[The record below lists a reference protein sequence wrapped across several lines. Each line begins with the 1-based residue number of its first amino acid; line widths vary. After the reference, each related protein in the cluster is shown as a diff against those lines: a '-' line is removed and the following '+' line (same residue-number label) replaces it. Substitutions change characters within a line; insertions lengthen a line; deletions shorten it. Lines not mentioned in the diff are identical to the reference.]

1 MLTAINITTDYPI
14 WMILFCFLLGAVYAG
29 VLYYK
34 EYKLDAIAKWL
45 KNSLLIFRFLAVSII
60 AFLLLSPFIKTIFN
74 KTEKPIII
82 FAQDNSNSL
91 LIHQDSAFYAN
102 NYLKELN
109 ALKEKL
115 EKDYEVKS
123 FTFGEKVKE
132 EGTIDFAEKT
142 TNIAELFEAVE
153 TKFYNRNIGA
163 LILSSDGVYNEGFN
177 PVYSAENTN
186 YPIYTIALG
195 DTTIQPDIVL
205 KEAIANKI
213 TFLNNKFPIEILG
226 LAQSCKGEKT
236 TLSVSHK
243 NKVVFT
249 KTYDITKNNQLI
261 EETIILEA
269 KEKGVQHYTIS
280 FSALANEVSTKNN
293 SKEVYIDILDGRQH
307 ILLLAHAPHPDL
319 KTLKTSIETNE
330 NYEVSTTYFDDF
342 DGNFDPYNLVVLHQF
357 PTYSPVWLRKISEK
371 NLSVLYILGNQ
382 SNTNAFNQF
391 QTHIKVLQSN
401 QRSNTTTP
409 ALTENF
415 PLFNLSE
422 ATLKQVPNFPPIESI
437 FGTYLPQ
444 EKAYV
449 LFNQKI
455 GNVATE
461 QPLMVFFQEGKNKA
475 AFISGEGLWRWRLN
489 EFAKNN
495 NHQAFDEIINKTV
508 QFLSVKD
515 NKDKFRV
522 IVDNQ
527 FNENQEIIFNAEL
540 YNNSYELV
548 NTPEVKLELKNE
560 AGVDY
565 QFVFNK
571 TGNTYVLN
579 AGILPV
585 GSYSYLASTTF
596 SGEQYAVKG
605 QLQIN
610 PLLVELNNTVANHQL
625 LQNVANKYNGK
636 MVLPPT
642 INELEQLIKENTAIS
657 SVIYEETDI
666 KEIIHIKWIF
676 FLILALISTEW
687 FIRKR
692 NGAY

>member
-14 WMILFCFLLGAVYAG
+14 WTVLLCFLLGAVYAG

-34 EYKLDAIAKWL
+34 ESKLDAIAKWL
-45 KNSLLIFRFLAVSII
+45 KNSLLVFRFLAVSII

-132 EGTIDFAEKT
+132 ESVIDFSEKT

-236 TLSVSHK
+236 TLTVAHK

-293 SKEVYIDILDGRQH
+293 SKDVYIDVLDGRQH

-319 KTLKTSIETNE
+319 KALKTSIETNE

-342 DGNFDPYNLVVLHQF
+342 DGNFEPYNLVVLHQF

-571 TGNTYVLN
+571 SGNAYVLN
-579 AGILPV
+579 AGVLPV

-596 SGEQYAVKG
+596 SGEQYVVKG

-642 INELEQLIKENTAIS
+642 MNKLEQLIKENTAIS

-666 KEIIHIKWIF
+666 KEIIHLKWIF

>member
-1 MLTAINITTDYPI
+1 VLTAINITTDYPI
-14 WMILFCFLLGAVYAG
+14 WTVLLCFLLGAVYAG

-34 EYKLDAIAKWL
+34 ESKLDAIAKWL
-45 KNSLLIFRFLAVSII
+45 KNSLLVFRFLAVSII

-132 EGTIDFAEKT
+132 EGVIDFSEKT

-177 PVYSAENTN
+177 PVYSTENTN

-236 TLSVSHK
+236 TLTVAHK

-293 SKEVYIDILDGRQH
+293 SKDVYIDVLDGRQH

-319 KTLKTSIETNE
+319 KALKTSIETNE

-342 DGNFDPYNLVVLHQF
+342 DGNFEPYNLVVLHQF

-571 TGNTYVLN
+571 SGNAYVLN
-579 AGILPV
+579 AGVLPV

-596 SGEQYAVKG
+596 SGEQYVVKG

-642 INELEQLIKENTAIS
+642 MNKLEQLIKENTAIS

-666 KEIIHIKWIF
+666 KEIIHLKWIF

>member
-1 MLTAINITTDYPI
+1 VLTAINITTDYPI
-14 WMILFCFLLGAVYAG
+14 WMILFCFFLGAVYAG

-34 EYKLDAIAKWL
+34 ESKLDAIAKWL

-60 AFLLLSPFIKTIFN
+60 TFLLLSPFIKTIFN

-109 ALKEKL
+109 TLKEKL

-123 FTFGEKVKE
+123 FTFGKKVKE
-132 EGTIDFAEKT
+132 EGTIDFTEKT
-142 TNIAELFEAVE
+142 TNISELFEAVE

-293 SKEVYIDILDGRQH
+293 SRDVYIDVLDGRQH

-319 KTLKTSIETNE
+319 KALKTSIETNE

-342 DGNFDPYNLVVLHQF
+342 DGNFEPYNLVVLHQF

-444 EKAYV
+444 EKAYI

-522 IVDNQ
+522 IVDKQ

-571 TGNTYVLN
+571 SGNAYILN

-605 QLQIN
+605 PLQIN

-636 MVLPPT
+636 MVLPPEM
-642 INELEQLIKENTAIS
+642 NELEQLIKENTAIS

-676 FLILALISTEW
+676 FLTLALISTEW

>member
-1 MLTAINITTDYPI
+1 
-14 WMILFCFLLGAVYAG
+14 MILLCFLLGAVYAG

-34 EYKLDAIAKWL
+34 ESKLDAVAKWV
-45 KNSLLIFRFLAVSII
+45 KNSLLVFRFLAVSII

-82 FAQDNSNSL
+82 FAQDNSSSL

-109 ALKEKL
+109 SLKEKL
-115 EKDYEVKS
+115 GKNYEVKS

-132 EGTIDFAEKT
+132 EGVIDFSEKT

-177 PVYSAENTN
+177 PVYSTENTN

-236 TLSVSHK
+236 TLTVTHK

-293 SKEVYIDILDGRQH
+293 SKDVYIDVLDGRQH

-319 KTLKTSIETNE
+319 KALKTSIETNE

-342 DGNFDPYNLVVLHQF
+342 DGNFEPYNLVVLHQF

-461 QPLMVFFQEGKNKA
+461 QPLMVFFQEGNNKA

-489 EFAKNN
+489 EYAKNN

-522 IVDNQ
+522 IVANQ

-571 TGNTYVLN
+571 SGNAYVLN
-579 AGILPV
+579 AGVLPV

-596 SGEQYAVKG
+596 SGEQYVVKG

-625 LQNVANKYNGK
+625 LQNIANKYNGN
-636 MVLPPT
+636 MVLPT
-642 INELEQLIKENTAIS
+642 KINELEQLIKENTAIS
-657 SVIYEETDI
+657 SIIYEETDI
-666 KEIIHIKWIF
+666 KEIIHLKWIF

>member
-14 WMILFCFLLGAVYAG
+14 WMILLCFLLGAVYAG

-34 EYKLDAIAKWL
+34 ESKLDAVAKWV
-45 KNSLLIFRFLAVSII
+45 KNSLLVFRFLAVSII

-82 FAQDNSNSL
+82 FAQDNSSSL

-109 ALKEKL
+109 SLKEKL
-115 EKDYEVKS
+115 GKNYEVKS

-132 EGTIDFAEKT
+132 EGVIDFSEKT

-177 PVYSAENTN
+177 PVYSTENTN

-236 TLSVSHK
+236 TLTVTHK
-243 NKVVFT
+243 SKVVFT

-293 SKEVYIDILDGRQH
+293 SKDVYIDVLDGRQH

-319 KTLKTSIETNE
+319 KALKTSIETNE

-342 DGNFDPYNLVVLHQF
+342 DGNFEPYNLVVLHQF
-357 PTYSPVWLRKISEK
+357 PTYSPVWLRKISEI

-461 QPLMVFFQEGKNKA
+461 QPLMVFFQEGNNKA

-489 EFAKNN
+489 EYAKNN

-522 IVDNQ
+522 IVANQ

-571 TGNTYVLN
+571 SGNAYVLN
-579 AGILPV
+579 AGVLPV

-596 SGEQYAVKG
+596 SGEQYVVKG

-625 LQNVANKYNGK
+625 LQNIANKYNGK
-636 MVLPPT
+636 MVLPT
-642 INELEQLIKENTAIS
+642 KTNELEQLIKENTAIS

-666 KEIIHIKWIF
+666 KGIIHLKWIF

>member
-14 WMILFCFLLGAVYAG
+14 WMILLCFLLGAVYAG

-34 EYKLDAIAKWL
+34 ESKLDAVAKWV
-45 KNSLLIFRFLAVSII
+45 KNSLLVFRFLAVSII

-82 FAQDNSNSL
+82 FAQDNSSSL

-109 ALKEKL
+109 SLKEKL
-115 EKDYEVKS
+115 GKNYEVKS

-132 EGTIDFAEKT
+132 EGVIDFSEKT

-177 PVYSAENTN
+177 PVYSTENTN

-236 TLSVSHK
+236 TLTVTHK

-293 SKEVYIDILDGRQH
+293 SKDVYIDVLDGRQH

-319 KTLKTSIETNE
+319 KALKTSIETNE

-342 DGNFDPYNLVVLHQF
+342 DGNFEPYNLVVLHQF

-461 QPLMVFFQEGKNKA
+461 QPLMVFFQEGNNKA

-489 EFAKNN
+489 EYAKNN

-522 IVDNQ
+522 IVANQ

-571 TGNTYVLN
+571 SGNAYVLN
-579 AGILPV
+579 AGVLPV

-596 SGEQYAVKG
+596 SGEQYVVKG

-625 LQNVANKYNGK
+625 LQNIANKYNGK
-636 MVLPPT
+636 MVLPT
-642 INELEQLIKENTAIS
+642 KMNELEQLIKENTAIS

-666 KEIIHIKWIF
+666 KEIIHLKWIF

>member
-14 WMILFCFLLGAVYAG
+14 WMILLCFLLGAVYAG

-34 EYKLDAIAKWL
+34 ESKLDAVAKWV
-45 KNSLLIFRFLAVSII
+45 KNSLLVFRFLAVSII

-82 FAQDNSNSL
+82 FAQDNSSSL

-109 ALKEKL
+109 SLKEKL
-115 EKDYEVKS
+115 GKNYEVKS

-132 EGTIDFAEKT
+132 EGVIDFSEKT

-177 PVYSAENTN
+177 PVYSTENTN

-236 TLSVSHK
+236 TLTVTHK

-293 SKEVYIDILDGRQH
+293 SKDVYIDVLDGRQH

-319 KTLKTSIETNE
+319 KALKTSIETNE

-342 DGNFDPYNLVVLHQF
+342 DGNFEPYNLVVLHQF

-461 QPLMVFFQEGKNKA
+461 QPLMVFFQEGNNKA

-489 EFAKNN
+489 EYAKNN

-522 IVDNQ
+522 IVANQ

-571 TGNTYVLN
+571 SGNAYVLN
-579 AGILPV
+579 AGVLPV

-596 SGEQYAVKG
+596 SGEQYVVKG

-625 LQNVANKYNGK
+625 LQNIANKYNGN
-636 MVLPPT
+636 MVLPT
-642 INELEQLIKENTAIS
+642 KINELEQLIKENTAIS
-657 SVIYEETDI
+657 SIIYEETDI
-666 KEIIHIKWIF
+666 KEIIHLKWIF

>member
-14 WMILFCFLLGAVYAG
+14 WMPLLCFLLGAVYAG

-34 EYKLDAIAKWL
+34 ESKLDAIAKWL

-132 EGTIDFAEKT
+132 EGAIDFAEKT

-236 TLSVSHK
+236 TLSVTHR

-280 FSALANEVSTKNN
+280 FSDLANEVSTKNN
-293 SKEVYIDILDGRQH
+293 SKDVYIDVLDGRQH

-319 KTLKTSIETNE
+319 KALKTSIETNE
-330 NYEVSTTYFDDF
+330 NYEVSTTYFDNF
-342 DGNFDPYNLVVLHQF
+342 DGNFEPYNLVVLHQF

-401 QRSNTTTP
+401 QRSNTTTL
-409 ALTENF
+409 AITENF

-461 QPLMVFFQEGKNKA
+461 QPLMVFFQESKNKA

-522 IVDNQ
+522 IVDKQ

-540 YNNSYELV
+540 YNNSYELI

-571 TGNTYVLN
+571 TGNAYVLN

-596 SGEQYAVKG
+596 SGEQYVVKG

-642 INELEQLIKENTAIS
+642 MNELEQLIKENTAIS

>member
-14 WMILFCFLLGAVYAG
+14 WMILFCFFLGAVYAG

-34 EYKLDAIAKWL
+34 ESKLDAIAKWL

-60 AFLLLSPFIKTIFN
+60 TFLLLSPFIKTIFN

-109 ALKEKL
+109 TLKEKL

-123 FTFGEKVKE
+123 FTFGKKVKE
-132 EGTIDFAEKT
+132 EGTIDFTEKT
-142 TNIAELFEAVE
+142 TNISELFEAVE

-293 SKEVYIDILDGRQH
+293 SRDVYIDVLDGRQH

-319 KTLKTSIETNE
+319 KALKTSIETNE

-342 DGNFDPYNLVVLHQF
+342 DGNFEPYNLVVLHQF

-444 EKAYV
+444 EKAYI

-522 IVDNQ
+522 IVDKQ

-571 TGNTYVLN
+571 SGNAYILN

-605 QLQIN
+605 PLQIN

-636 MVLPPT
+636 MVLPPEM
-642 INELEQLIKENTAIS
+642 NELEQLIKENTAIS

-676 FLILALISTEW
+676 FLTLALISTEW

>member
-14 WMILFCFLLGAVYAG
+14 WMILFCFLLGAVYAS

-34 EYKLDAIAKWL
+34 ESKLDVIAKWL

-163 LILSSDGVYNEGFN
+163 LILSSDGIYNEGFN

-293 SKEVYIDILDGRQH
+293 SKDVYIDVLDGRQH

-319 KTLKTSIETNE
+319 KALKTSIEANE

-342 DGNFDPYNLVVLHQF
+342 DGNFEPYNLVVLHQF

-444 EKAYV
+444 EKAYI

-522 IVDNQ
+522 IVDKQ

-548 NTPEVKLELKNE
+548 NTPEVKLELKND

-571 TGNTYVLN
+571 SGNAYILN

-605 QLQIN
+605 PLQIN

-636 MVLPPT
+636 MVLPPEM
-642 INELEQLIKENTAIS
+642 NELEQLIKENTAIS
-657 SVIYEETDI
+657 SLIYEETDI

>member
-1 MLTAINITTDYPI
+1 
-14 WMILFCFLLGAVYAG
+14 MILFCFLLGAVYAG

>member
-1 MLTAINITTDYPI
+1 
-14 WMILFCFLLGAVYAG
+14 MILLCFLLGAVYAG

-34 EYKLDAIAKWL
+34 ESKLDAVAKWV
-45 KNSLLIFRFLAVSII
+45 KNSLLVFRFLAVSII

-82 FAQDNSNSL
+82 FAQDNSSSL

-109 ALKEKL
+109 SLKEKL
-115 EKDYEVKS
+115 GKNYEVKS

-132 EGTIDFAEKT
+132 EGVIDFSEKT

-177 PVYSAENTN
+177 PVYSTENTN

-236 TLSVSHK
+236 TLTVTHK

-280 FSALANEVSTKNN
+280 FSALANEVSKKNN
-293 SKEVYIDILDGRQH
+293 SKDVYIDVLDGRQH

-319 KTLKTSIETNE
+319 KALKTSIETNE

-342 DGNFDPYNLVVLHQF
+342 DGNFEPYNLVVLHQF

-461 QPLMVFFQEGKNKA
+461 QPLMVFFQEGNNKA

-489 EFAKNN
+489 EYAKNN

-522 IVDNQ
+522 IVANQ

-571 TGNTYVLN
+571 SGNAYVLN
-579 AGILPV
+579 AGVLPV

-596 SGEQYAVKG
+596 SGEQYVVKG

-625 LQNVANKYNGK
+625 LQNIANKYNGK
-636 MVLPPT
+636 MVLPT
-642 INELEQLIKENTAIS
+642 KMYELEQLIKENTAIS

-666 KEIIHIKWIF
+666 KEIIHLKWIF
-676 FLILALISTEW
+676 FLILALITTEW

>member
-1 MLTAINITTDYPI
+1 
-14 WMILFCFLLGAVYAG
+14 MILFCFLLGAVYAG

-34 EYKLDAIAKWL
+34 ESKLDTIAKWL
-45 KNSLLIFRFLAVSII
+45 KNSLLIFRFLAISII

-293 SKEVYIDILDGRQH
+293 SKEVYIDVLDGRQH

-319 KTLKTSIETNE
+319 KALKTSIETNE

-342 DGNFDPYNLVVLHQF
+342 DGNFEPYNLVVLHQF

-444 EKAYV
+444 EKAYI

-571 TGNTYVLN
+571 SGNAYVLN
-579 AGILPV
+579 AGILPI

-596 SGEQYAVKG
+596 SGEQYVVKG

-642 INELEQLIKENTAIS
+642 MNKLEQLIKENTAIS

-666 KEIIHIKWIF
+666 KEIIHLKWIF

>member
-14 WMILFCFLLGAVYAG
+14 WMILFCFLLGAIYAG

-34 EYKLDAIAKWL
+34 ESKLDTIAKWL
-45 KNSLLIFRFLAVSII
+45 KNSLLIFRFLTVSII

-236 TLSVSHK
+236 TLSVTHK

-249 KTYDITKNNQLI
+249 KTYNITKNNQLI

-280 FSALANEVSTKNN
+280 FSTLANEVSTKNN
-293 SKEVYIDILDGRQH
+293 SKEVYIDVLDGRQH

-319 KTLKTSIETNE
+319 KALKTSIETNE

-342 DGNFDPYNLVVLHQF
+342 DGNFEPYNLVVLHQF
-357 PTYSPVWLRKISEK
+357 PTYSPVWLRKISEE

-401 QRSNTTTP
+401 QRSNSTTP

-422 ATLKQVPNFPPIESI
+422 ATLKQIPNFPPIESI

-571 TGNTYVLN
+571 TGNAYVLN

-596 SGEQYAVKG
+596 SGEQFAVKG

-636 MVLPPT
+636 MVLPPK

-676 FLILALISTEW
+676 FLILTLISTEW

>member
-1 MLTAINITTDYPI
+1 VLTAINITTDYPI
-14 WMILFCFLLGAVYAG
+14 WMILLCFLLGAVYAG

-34 EYKLDAIAKWL
+34 ESKLDVIAKWL
-45 KNSLLIFRFLAVSII
+45 KNSLLAFRFLAVSII

-91 LIHQDSAFYAN
+91 FIHQDSAFYAN
-102 NYLKELN
+102 NYLKKLN
-109 ALKEKL
+109 SLKEKL

-132 EGTIDFAEKT
+132 EGVIDFSEKT

-177 PVYSAENTN
+177 PVYSTENTN

-236 TLSVSHK
+236 TLTVTHK

-293 SKEVYIDILDGRQH
+293 SKDVYIDVLDGRQH

-319 KTLKTSIETNE
+319 KALKTSIETNE

-342 DGNFDPYNLVVLHQF
+342 DGNFEPYNLVVLHQF
-357 PTYSPVWLRKISEK
+357 PTYSPVWLRKINEI

-571 TGNTYVLN
+571 TGNAYVLN

-605 QLQIN
+605 PLQIN

-642 INELEQLIKENTAIS
+642 MNELEQLIKENTAIS

>member
-1 MLTAINITTDYPI
+1 MLIAINITTDYPI
-14 WMILFCFLLGAVYAG
+14 WMIILCFLLGAIYAG

-34 EYKLDAIAKWL
+34 ETKLDIIAKWM
-45 KNSLLIFRFLAVSII
+45 KNSLMIFRFLAVSII

-82 FAQDNSNSL
+82 FAQDNSSSL
-91 LIHQDSAFYAN
+91 LIHQDSATYAN

-115 EKDYEVKS
+115 EKNYEVKS

-132 EGTIDFAEKT
+132 DGVINFSEKT

-163 LILSSDGVYNEGFN
+163 LVLSSDGIYNEGFN
-177 PVYSAENTN
+177 PVYASKKTS

-195 DTTIQPDIVL
+195 DTSVQTDIIL

-236 TLSVSHK
+236 NLTVTHK

-249 KTYDITKNNQLI
+249 KTYDIIKDNQLI

-269 KEKGVQHYTIS
+269 KEKGVQHYTVS
-280 FSALANEVSTKNN
+280 FSALANEVSKKNN
-293 SKEVYIDILDGRQH
+293 SKNVYIDVLDGRQH

-319 KTLKTSIETNE
+319 KALKTSIESNE
-330 NYEVSTTYFDDF
+330 NYEVSTKYFDDF
-342 DGNFDPYNLVVLHQF
+342 DGNFEPYNLVVLHQF
-357 PTYSPVWLRKISEK
+357 PTYSPVWLRKISDK

-382 SNTNAFNQF
+382 SNVNAFNQF

-401 QRSNTTTP
+401 QRSNATTP
-409 ALTENF
+409 ALAENF

-422 ATLKQVPNFPPIESI
+422 ATLKQANNFPPIESI

-495 NHQAFDEIINKTV
+495 NHEAFDEIINKTV
-508 QFLSVKD
+508 QFLSLKD
-515 NKDKFRV
+515 NKDKFRL
-522 IVDNQ
+522 IVDKQ

-548 NTPEVKLELKNE
+548 NTPEVQLELTNKE
-560 AGVDY
+560 GTTY
-565 QFVFNK
+565 KFVFNK
-571 TGNTYVLN
+571 SGSAYVLN
-579 AGILPV
+579 AGILPI
-585 GSYSYLASTTF
+585 GTYTYITSTTF
-596 SGEQYAVKG
+596 SGEQYVIKG

-610 PLLVELNNTVANHQL
+610 PLLVELNSTVANHQL
-625 LQNVANKYNGK
+625 LQNIANKHNGT
-636 MVLPPT
+636 MVSPPE
-642 INELEQLIKENTAIS
+642 INKLEQFIKGNTAIS

-666 KEIIHIKWIF
+666 KEIIHLKWIF
-676 FLILALISTEW
+676 FLILILITIEW

>member
-14 WMILFCFLLGAVYAG
+14 WMILLCFLLGAVYAG

-34 EYKLDAIAKWL
+34 ESKLDAIVKWL
-45 KNSLLIFRFLAVSII
+45 KNSLLVFRFLAVSII

-82 FAQDNSNSL
+82 FAQDNSSSL

-109 ALKEKL
+109 VLKEKL

-132 EGTIDFAEKT
+132 EGVIDFSEKT
-142 TNIAELFEAVE
+142 TNIAQLFEAVE

-177 PVYSAENTN
+177 PVYSTENTN

-236 TLSVSHK
+236 TLTVAHK

-293 SKEVYIDILDGRQH
+293 SKDAYIDVLDGRQH

-319 KTLKTSIETNE
+319 KALKTSIETNE

-342 DGNFDPYNLVVLHQF
+342 DGNFEPYNLVVLHQF

-437 FGTYLPQ
+437 FGTYLPH

-571 TGNTYVLN
+571 SGNAYVLN

-585 GSYSYLASTTF
+585 GSYSYIASTTF

-625 LQNVANKYNGK
+625 LQNIANKYNGK
-636 MVLPPT
+636 MVLPPKM
-642 INELEQLIKENTAIS
+642 NELEQLIKENTAIS

>member
-14 WMILFCFLLGAVYAG
+14 WMILLCFLLGGIYAG

-34 EYKLDAIAKWL
+34 ESKLDAIAKWL
-45 KNSLLIFRFLAVSII
+45 KNSLLVFRFLAVSII

-91 LIHQDSAFYAN
+91 LIHQDSAFYAT

-115 EKDYEVKS
+115 EKDYEVKF

-195 DTTIQPDIVL
+195 DTTIQSDIVL

-236 TLSVSHK
+236 TLSVTYK
-243 NKVVFT
+243 NKVVFN

-293 SKEVYIDILDGRQH
+293 SKDVYIDVLDGRQH

-319 KTLKTSIETNE
+319 KALKTSIETNE

-342 DGNFDPYNLVVLHQF
+342 DGNFEPYNLVVLHQF
-357 PTYSPVWLRKISEK
+357 PTYSPVWLKKISEK

-461 QPLMVFFQEGKNKA
+461 QPLMVFFQEGKNKT

-571 TGNTYVLN
+571 SGNAYVLN
-579 AGILPV
+579 AGILPI

-596 SGEQYAVKG
+596 SGEQYVVKG

-636 MVLPPT
+636 MVLPLEM
-642 INELEQLIKENTAIS
+642 NELEQLIKENTAIS

>member
-1 MLTAINITTDYPI
+1 VLTAINITTDYPI
-14 WMILFCFLLGAVYAG
+14 WMILFCFLLGAVYAS

-34 EYKLDAIAKWL
+34 ESKLDVIAKWL

-163 LILSSDGVYNEGFN
+163 LILSSDGIYNEGFN

-293 SKEVYIDILDGRQH
+293 SKDVYIDVLDGRQH

-319 KTLKTSIETNE
+319 KALKTSIEANE

-342 DGNFDPYNLVVLHQF
+342 DGNFEPYNLVVLHQF

-444 EKAYV
+444 EKAYI

-522 IVDNQ
+522 IVDKQ

-548 NTPEVKLELKNE
+548 NTPEVKLELKND

-571 TGNTYVLN
+571 SGNAYILN

-605 QLQIN
+605 PLQIN

-636 MVLPPT
+636 MVLPPEM
-642 INELEQLIKENTAIS
+642 NELEQLIKENTAIS
-657 SVIYEETDI
+657 SLIYEETDI

>member
-14 WMILFCFLLGAVYAG
+14 WMILFCFLLGAIYAG

-34 EYKLDAIAKWL
+34 ESKLDTIVKWL

-132 EGTIDFAEKT
+132 ECTIDFAEKT

-243 NKVVFT
+243 NKVVFI

-293 SKEVYIDILDGRQH
+293 SKEVYIDVLDGRQH

-319 KTLKTSIETNE
+319 KALKTSIETNE

-342 DGNFDPYNLVVLHQF
+342 DGNFEPYNLVVLHQF

-401 QRSNTTTP
+401 QRSNSTTP

-571 TGNTYVLN
+571 SGNAYVLN

-585 GSYSYLASTTF
+585 GNYSYLASTTF
-596 SGEQYAVKG
+596 SGEQYVVKG

-636 MVLPPT
+636 MVLPPK

>member
-14 WMILFCFLLGAVYAG
+14 WTVLLCFLLGAVYAG

-34 EYKLDAIAKWL
+34 ESKLDAIAKWL
-45 KNSLLIFRFLAVSII
+45 KNSLLVFRFLAVSII

-132 EGTIDFAEKT
+132 EGVIDFSEKT

-177 PVYSAENTN
+177 PVYSTENTN

-236 TLSVSHK
+236 TLTVAHK

-293 SKEVYIDILDGRQH
+293 SKDVYIDVLDGRQH

-319 KTLKTSIETNE
+319 KALKTSIETNE

-342 DGNFDPYNLVVLHQF
+342 DGNFEPYNLVVLHQF

-571 TGNTYVLN
+571 SGNAYVLN
-579 AGILPV
+579 AGVLPV

-596 SGEQYAVKG
+596 SGEQYVVKG

-642 INELEQLIKENTAIS
+642 MNKLEQLIKENTAIS

-666 KEIIHIKWIF
+666 KEIIHLKWIF

>member
-1 MLTAINITTDYPI
+1 MLIAINIKTDYPF
-14 WMILFCFLLGAVYAG
+14 WMIILCFLLGAIYAS

-34 EYKLDAIAKWL
+34 ESKLDVVAKWL
-45 KNSLLIFRFLAVSII
+45 KNSLMVFRFLAVSII

-91 LIHQDSAFYAN
+91 LVHQDSAFYAN

-109 ALKEKL
+109 TLKEKL
-115 EKDYEVKS
+115 EENYEVKS

-132 EGTIDFAEKT
+132 EGVINFSEKT

-163 LILSSDGVYNEGFN
+163 LILSSDGIYNEGFN
-177 PVYSAENTN
+177 PVYNAENTN

-236 TLSVSHK
+236 TLTVAHK

-261 EETIILEA
+261 EEAIILEA

-293 SKEVYIDILDGRQH
+293 SKDVYIEVLDGRQH

-319 KTLKTSIETNE
+319 KALKTSIKTNE
-330 NYEVSTTYFDDF
+330 NYEVSTKYFDDF
-342 DGNFDPYNLVVLHQF
+342 DGNFEPYNLVVLHQF

-371 NLSVLYILGNQ
+371 NISVLYILGNQ
-382 SNTNAFNQF
+382 SNLNAFNQF
-391 QTHIKVLQSN
+391 QPHIKVLQSN
-401 QRSNTTTP
+401 QRSNATTP

-422 ATLKQVPNFPPIESI
+422 ATLKQSNNFPPLESI

-444 EKAYV
+444 EKTYV

-461 QPLMVFFQEGKNKA
+461 QPLMAFFQEGKNKA

-527 FNENQEIIFNAEL
+527 FNETQEIIFNAEL

-548 NTPEVKLELKNE
+548 NTPEIKLELKNE
-560 AGVDY
+560 AGVNY

-571 TGNTYVLN
+571 TGNSYVLN

-585 GSYSYLASTTF
+585 GNYSYLTSTTF
-596 SGEQYAVKG
+596 SGEQFVVKG

-636 MVLPPT
+636 MVLPPK

-676 FLILALISTEW
+676 FLILVLIATEW

>member
-14 WMILFCFLLGAVYAG
+14 WMILFCFLLGAIYAG

-34 EYKLDAIAKWL
+34 ESKLDAIAKWL

-243 NKVVFT
+243 NKVVFI

-293 SKEVYIDILDGRQH
+293 SKEVYIDVLDGRQH

-319 KTLKTSIETNE
+319 KALKTSIETNE

-342 DGNFDPYNLVVLHQF
+342 DGNFEPYNLVVLHQF
-357 PTYSPVWLRKISEK
+357 PTYSPIWLRKISEK

-461 QPLMVFFQEGKNKA
+461 QPLMVFFQEDKNKA

-548 NTPEVKLELKNE
+548 NTPEVKLELKNK

-571 TGNTYVLN
+571 TGNAYVLN
-579 AGILPV
+579 AGILPI
-585 GSYSYLASTTF
+585 GSYSYLASSTF

>member
-14 WMILFCFLLGAVYAG
+14 WMILFCFLLGAIYAG

-34 EYKLDAIAKWL
+34 ESKLDTIVKWL

-205 KEAIANKI
+205 KESIANKI

-293 SKEVYIDILDGRQH
+293 SKEVYIDVLDGRQH

-319 KTLKTSIETNE
+319 KALKTSIETNE

-342 DGNFDPYNLVVLHQF
+342 DGNFEPYNLIVLHQF

-371 NLSVLYILGNQ
+371 NISVLYILGNQ

-522 IVDNQ
+522 IVDKQ

-548 NTPEVKLELKNE
+548 NTPEVKLELKNK

-571 TGNTYVLN
+571 TGNAYVLN

-596 SGEQYAVKG
+596 SGEQYVVKG

>member
-14 WMILFCFLLGAVYAG
+14 WMILLCFLLGAVYAG

-34 EYKLDAIAKWL
+34 ESKLDVIAKWL
-45 KNSLLIFRFLAVSII
+45 KNSLLVFRFLAVSII

-82 FAQDNSNSL
+82 FAQDNSSSL

-132 EGTIDFAEKT
+132 EGVIDFAEKT

-236 TLSVSHK
+236 TLTVTHK

-293 SKEVYIDILDGRQH
+293 SKDVYIDVLDGRQH

-319 KTLKTSIETNE
+319 KALKTSIETNE

-342 DGNFDPYNLVVLHQF
+342 DGNFEPYNLVVLHQF
-357 PTYSPVWLRKISEK
+357 PTYSPVWLRKISEI

-461 QPLMVFFQEGKNKA
+461 QPLMVFFQEGNNKA

-489 EFAKNN
+489 EYAKNN

-522 IVDNQ
+522 IVANQ

-571 TGNTYVLN
+571 SGNAYVLN
-579 AGILPV
+579 AGVLPV

-596 SGEQYAVKG
+596 SGEQYVVKG

-625 LQNVANKYNGK
+625 LQNIANKYNGK
-636 MVLPPT
+636 MVLPT
-642 INELEQLIKENTAIS
+642 KTNELEQLIKENTAIS

-666 KEIIHIKWIF
+666 KEIIHLKWIF

>member
-14 WMILFCFLLGAVYAG
+14 WMILLCFLLGAVYSG

-34 EYKLDAIAKWL
+34 ESKLDVIAKWL
-45 KNSLLIFRFLAVSII
+45 KNSLLVFRFLAVSII

-82 FAQDNSNSL
+82 FAQDNSSSL
-91 LIHQDSAFYAN
+91 LIHQDSVFYAN

-132 EGTIDFAEKT
+132 EGVIDFAEKT

-163 LILSSDGVYNEGFN
+163 LILSSDGIYNEGFN

-236 TLSVSHK
+236 TLTVTHK

-249 KTYDITKNNQLI
+249 KAYDITKNNQLI

-293 SKEVYIDILDGRQH
+293 SKDVYIDVLDGRQH

-319 KTLKTSIETNE
+319 KALKTSIETNE

-342 DGNFDPYNLVVLHQF
+342 DGNFEPYNLVVLHQF

-495 NHQAFDEIINKTV
+495 NHQAFDEIMNKTV

-522 IVDNQ
+522 IVDKQ

-571 TGNTYVLN
+571 SGNAYVLN

-596 SGEQYAVKG
+596 SGEQYVVKG

-636 MVLPPT
+636 MVLPPKM
-642 INELEQLIKENTAIS
+642 NELEQLIKENTAIS

>member
-14 WMILFCFLLGAVYAG
+14 WMILFCFLLGAIYAG

-34 EYKLDAIAKWL
+34 ESKLDAIAKWL

-243 NKVVFT
+243 NKVVFI

-293 SKEVYIDILDGRQH
+293 SKEVYIDVLDGRQH

-319 KTLKTSIETNE
+319 KALKTSIETNE

-342 DGNFDPYNLVVLHQF
+342 DGNFEPYNLVVLHQF

-444 EKAYV
+444 EKAYI

-461 QPLMVFFQEGKNKA
+461 QPLMVFFQEDKNKA

-548 NTPEVKLELKNE
+548 NTPEVKLELKNK

-571 TGNTYVLN
+571 TGNAYVLN

>member
-1 MLTAINITTDYPI
+1 
-14 WMILFCFLLGAVYAG
+14 MILFCFLLGAVYAS

-34 EYKLDAIAKWL
+34 ESKLDVIAKWL

-163 LILSSDGVYNEGFN
+163 LILSSDGIYNEGFN

-293 SKEVYIDILDGRQH
+293 SKDVYIDVLDGRQH

-319 KTLKTSIETNE
+319 KALKTSIEANE

-342 DGNFDPYNLVVLHQF
+342 DGNFEPYNLVVLHQF

-444 EKAYV
+444 EKAYI

-522 IVDNQ
+522 IVDKQ

-548 NTPEVKLELKNE
+548 NTPEVKLELKND

-571 TGNTYVLN
+571 SGNAYILN

-605 QLQIN
+605 PLQIN

-636 MVLPPT
+636 MVLPPEM
-642 INELEQLIKENTAIS
+642 NELEQLIKENTAIS
-657 SVIYEETDI
+657 SLIYEETDI